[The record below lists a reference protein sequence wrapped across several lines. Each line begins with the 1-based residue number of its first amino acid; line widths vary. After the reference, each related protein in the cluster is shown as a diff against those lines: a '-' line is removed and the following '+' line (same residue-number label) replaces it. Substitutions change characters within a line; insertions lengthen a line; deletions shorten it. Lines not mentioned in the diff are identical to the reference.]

1 MPNMLRNYFGLM
13 ICYWSS
19 FVKHYGTF
27 IKFKN
32 YLIEDYLMK
41 YNDNKE
47 KAEAQAIF
55 DIRNVLQSNNFNGF
69 TDLPEVKFDIIEI
82 DYVEDE
88 NVLKGLG
95 EKNLKSANEKQ
106 KNFIKRIFNIIVNN
120 FSHIRCFF
128 LEEPAGT
135 GKTFVYTTLY
145 YLLRA
150 EDKVILNCASTGIAA
165 TLLRNGQTVH
175 SMFSVPIAL
184 YDSNFRLSK
193 LNKLRTT
200 MLEKASLIIIDEA
213 PMLSKYVIDYLDQQL
228 KKVCKNNLPFGG
240 KAIKCGGD
248 FRQTLP
254 ILPNSTRQQNVLFSI
269 KYSSLWNVHFETVKL
284 TRNMRVKEN
293 EIDFAK
299 WVLDIGDDALQ
310 KNEDGEV
317 DIPLNL
323 QSTGNLVNDIFG
335 AKNESIL
342 EKSNYAILAPTNDI
356 VEKIFSADSI
366 RKDSDT
372 NENYYNMPVKNL
384 NQLIPSGLPPHV
396 LNPKINAVIIF
407 LRNLNIKER
416 LCNSTRLIIIKISKR
431 ILTCTHLSELN
442 KDKTVLIP
450 RIVLYSSEEE
460 YPFILTRKQF
470 SVRFAF
476 AMTINKSQGQTLSK
490 VGVDIITPV
499 FSHGQLCVT
508 FSRVKSPDCLF
519 IKTESDKAKNIVY
532 TEIYN
537 ALILIKF

>member
-1 MPNMLRNYFGLM
+1 MSL
-13 ICYWSS
+13 
-19 FVKHYGTF
+19 
-27 IKFKN
+27 
-32 YLIEDYLMK
+32 LIIS
-41 YNDNKE
+41 
-47 KAEAQAIF
+47 QI
-55 DIRNVLQSNNFNGF
+55 NV
-69 TDLPEVKFDIIEI
+69 V
-82 DYVEDE
+82 
-88 NVLKGLG
+88 
-95 EKNLKSANEKQ
+95 
-106 KNFIKRIFNIIVNN
+106 
-120 FSHIRCFF
+120 F
-128 LEEPAGT
+128 LNRLAGT
-135 GKTFVYTTLY
+135 GKKFVYITLY

-150 EDKVILNCASTGIAA
+150 EDKIVLNCASTGIAA

-213 PMLSKYVIDYLDQQL
+213 PVLSKYVIDYLDQQL

-299 WVLDIGDDALQ
+299 WVLDIGNDALQ
-310 KNEDGEV
+310 KNENGEV

-342 EKSNYAILAPTNDI
+342 EKSNYAILASTNVIVESINNDVLNTLPGD

-372 NENYYNMPVKNL
+372 NENYYNMPIENL
-384 NQLIPSGLPPHV
+384 NQLTPSGLPPHV

-460 YPFILTRKQF
+460 
-470 SVRFAF
+470 
-476 AMTINKSQGQTLSK
+476 
-490 VGVDIITPV
+490 
-499 FSHGQLCVT
+499 
-508 FSRVKSPDCLF
+508 
-519 IKTESDKAKNIVY
+519 
-532 TEIYN
+532 
-537 ALILIKF
+537 